1 MRSLTPFQTPFHQA
15 ATLPTF
21 RIITLLITILCTLF
35 AIPSSAQ
42 PTPYYKLVTSSAELV
57 AGERYIICIDNKNP
71 NEIWYMDNTN
81 IKGNYMSSSKISS
94 STLYNSMVPQNLAT
108 LTFTLEKNEDN
119 TWNLLTGENSYL
131 KSNSGSSSSANFS
144 IGEIDSYSYFTIDIQ
159 EETHFA
165 VIKNTNNNNKQ
176 VLYSN
181 GYIKCYSSAT
191 GKSSIFLYKHNSD
204 IYTRQ
209 KSTQNFGTICIPF
222 DVISPNETGAS
233 YYNIIGKKIVDGEP
247 TGIYLE
253 QTNRL
258 EAGVPY
264 IYKFTSEWLAI
275 PYQKPTVTEAK
286 EAMGLVGNLSQST
299 KYVPQNAY
307 VLSEDKLWKVAG
319 DVYRATIKPNRAYI
333 TIDNLPEYG
342 ETQSKAVFF
351 PVAYTSTGINMQ
363 TKDSRE
369 GEEKLFTI
377 TGQEIKGLHK
387 GIIISRRGKIL
398 VR

>member
-1 MRSLTPFQTPFHQA
+1 MRSLTPFQPPLHQA
-15 ATLPTF
+15 APLPTF
-21 RIITLLITILCTLF
+21 RKNALLLAILGILF

-42 PTPYYKLVTSSAELV
+42 PTPYYKLVTSSDELV
-57 AGERYIICIDNKNP
+57 AGEHYIICIDNKDQ
-71 NEIWYMDNTN
+71 NEIWYMDNSN
-81 IKGNYMSSSKISS
+81 ISGNYMRSSKILS
-94 STLYNSMVPQNLAT
+94 STLYNSMVPQNSVT

-144 IGEIDSYSYFTIDIQ
+144 IGAIDSYSSFTIDIQ

-165 VIKNTNNNNKQ
+165 VIRNKNNRKQ
-176 VLYSN
+176 VLYYN
-181 GYIKCYSSAT
+181 GDIKCYNSAT

-209 KSTQNFGTICIPF
+209 KSTKNFGTICIPF

-275 PYQKPTVTEAK
+275 PYQEPTVTEAK

-299 KYVPQNAY
+299 IYVPQNAY

-319 DVYRATIKPNRAYI
+319 DKYRATIKPNRAYI
-333 TIDNLPEYG
+333 TIDDLPEYG

-363 TKDSRE
+363 TKDSRK

-398 VR
+398 AR

>member
-1 MRSLTPFQTPFHQA
+1 MRSLTPFLTPFHQV
-15 ATLPTF
+15 TPLPTF
-21 RIITLLITILCTLF
+21 RIITLLITILCILF

-57 AGERYIICIDNKNP
+57 AGERYIICIDNKDP

-81 IKGNYMSSSKISS
+81 IKGNYMSSSKILS

-119 TWNLLTGENSYL
+119 NWKLLTGENSYL

-144 IGEIDSYSYFTIDIQ
+144 IGDIDSYSYFTIDIQ
-159 EETHFA
+159 EENHFA
-165 VIKNTNNNNKQ
+165 VIRNKKNSKQ
-176 VLYSN
+176 VLYYN
-181 GYIKCYSSAT
+181 GDIKCYSSAT

-209 KSTQNFGTICIPF
+209 KSTKNFGTICIPF

-275 PYQKPTVTEAK
+275 PYQEPTVTEAK

-299 KYVPQNAY
+299 IDVPQNAY

-319 DVYRATIKPNRAYI
+319 DKYSATIKPNRAYI
-333 TIDNLPEYG
+333 TINDLPEYG

-363 TKDSRE
+363 TKDSRK

>member
-1 MRSLTPFQTPFHQA
+1 MRSLTPFQTPLHQA
-15 ATLPTF
+15 APLPTF
-21 RIITLLITILCTLF
+21 RKNALLLAILGILF

-42 PTPYYKLVTSSAELV
+42 PTPYYKLVTSSDELV
-57 AGERYIICIDNKNP
+57 PGEQYIICIDNQDP
-71 NEIWYMDNTN
+71 NEIWYMDNSN
-81 IKGNYMSSSKISS
+81 ISGNYMRSSKILS
-94 STLYNSMVPQNLAT
+94 STLYNSMVPQNSAT

-119 TWNLLTGENSYL
+119 TWKLLTGENLYL
-131 KSNSGSSSSANFS
+131 KSNSSASFK
-144 IGEIDSYSYFTIDIQ
+144 IGEVDSYSNFTIDIQ

-165 VIKNTNNNNKQ
+165 VIKNTNNNKQ
-176 VLYSN
+176 VLYYK
-181 GYIKCYSSAT
+181 GDIKCYSPAT
-191 GKSSIFLYKHNSD
+191 GKNSIFLYKHNSD

-209 KSTQNFGTICIPF
+209 KSTNNFGTICIPF

-275 PYQKPTVTEAK
+275 PYQEPTVTEAK

-299 KYVPQNAY
+299 IYVPQNAY

-319 DVYRATIKPNRAYI
+319 DKYSATIKPNRAYI
-333 TIDNLPEYG
+333 TINDLPEYG

-363 TKDSRE
+363 TKDSRK

-398 VR
+398 AR

>member
-15 ATLPTF
+15 APLPTF
-21 RIITLLITILCTLF
+21 RIITLLITILCILF

-42 PTPYYKLVTSSAELV
+42 PTPYYKLVTSSNELV
-57 AGERYIICIDNKNP
+57 AGEQYIICIDNQYP
-71 NEIWYMDNTN
+71 NEIWYMDNSN
-81 IKGNYMSSSKISS
+81 ISGNHMRSSKILS

-144 IGEIDSYSYFTIDIQ
+144 IGAIDSYSYFTIDIQ

-165 VIKNTNNNNKQ
+165 VIKNTKNKKQ
-176 VLYSN
+176 VLYYK
-181 GYIKCYSSAT
+181 GDIKCYTPAT
-191 GKSSIFLYKHNSD
+191 DKSSIFLYKHNSD

-209 KSTQNFGTICIPF
+209 RSTKNFGTICIPF

-275 PYQKPTVTEAK
+275 PYQEPTVTEAK

-299 KYVPQNAY
+299 IDVPQNAY

-319 DVYRATIKPNRAYI
+319 DKYSATIKPNRAYI
-333 TIDNLPEYG
+333 TIDKLPEYG

-363 TKDSRE
+363 TKDSRK

-398 VR
+398 AR

>member
-1 MRSLTPFQTPFHQA
+1 M
-15 ATLPTF
+15 
-21 RIITLLITILCTLF
+21 
-35 AIPSSAQ
+35 
-42 PTPYYKLVTSSAELV
+42 
-57 AGERYIICIDNKNP
+57 
-71 NEIWYMDNTN
+71 
-81 IKGNYMSSSKISS
+81 
-94 STLYNSMVPQNLAT
+94 YNSMVPQNLAT

-299 KYVPQNAY
+299 IYVPQNAY

-319 DVYRATIKPNRAYI
+319 DKYSATIKPNRAYI
-333 TIDNLPEYG
+333 TIDDLPEYG

>member
-1 MRSLTPFQTPFHQA
+1 MRSLTPFQLPLHQA
-15 ATLPTF
+15 APLPTF
-21 RIITLLITILCTLF
+21 RKNALLLAILGILF

-42 PTPYYKLVTSSAELV
+42 PTPYYKLVTSSEELV
-57 AGERYIICIDNKNP
+57 PGEHYIICIDNKDP
-71 NEIWYMDNTN
+71 NEIWYMDNSN
-81 IKGNYMSSSKISS
+81 ISGNYMRSSKILS

-131 KSNSGSSSSANFS
+131 KSNSSSSSSANFS
-144 IGEIDSYSYFTIDIQ
+144 IGAIDSYSYFTIDIQ

-165 VIKNTNNNNKQ
+165 VIKNTKNKKQ
-176 VLYSN
+176 VLYYK
-181 GYIKCYSSAT
+181 GDIKCYTPAT
-191 GKSSIFLYKHNSD
+191 DKSSIFLYKHNSD

-209 KSTQNFGTICIPF
+209 KSTKNFGTICIPF

-275 PYQKPTVTEAK
+275 PYQEPTVTEAK
-286 EAMGLVGNLSQST
+286 KAMGLVGNLSQST
-299 KYVPQNAY
+299 IYVPQNAY

-319 DVYRATIKPNRAYI
+319 DKYRATIKPNRAYI
-333 TIDNLPEYG
+333 TINDLPEYG

>member
-1 MRSLTPFQTPFHQA
+1 MRSLTPFQTPFYQTA
-15 ATLPTF
+15 PLPTF
-21 RIITLLITILCTLF
+21 RKNTLLLAILGILF
-35 AIPSSAQ
+35 SIPSSAQ
-42 PTPYYKLVTSSAELV
+42 PTPYYKLVTSSNELV
-57 AGERYIICIDNKNP
+57 PGEQYIICIDNQDP
-71 NEIWYMDNTN
+71 NEIWYMDNSN
-81 IKGNYMSSSKISS
+81 ISGNYMRSSKISS
-94 STLYNSMVPQNLAT
+94 STLYNSMVPQNSAT

-144 IGEIDSYSYFTIDIQ
+144 IGEIDSYSSFTIDIQ

-165 VIKNTNNNNKQ
+165 VIRNKKNSKQ
-176 VLYSN
+176 VLYYK
-181 GYIKCYSSAT
+181 GDIKCYTPAT
-191 GKSSIFLYKHNSD
+191 DKSSIFLYKHNSD

-209 KSTQNFGTICIPF
+209 RSTKNFGTICIPF

-319 DVYRATIKPNRAYI
+319 DEYRATIKPNRAYI
-333 TIDNLPEYG
+333 TIDHLPEYG

-363 TKDSRE
+363 TKDSRK
-369 GEEKLFTI
+369 GEEKFFTI

>member
-1 MRSLTPFQTPFHQA
+1 
-15 ATLPTF
+15 
-21 RIITLLITILCTLF
+21 
-35 AIPSSAQ
+35 
-42 PTPYYKLVTSSAELV
+42 
-57 AGERYIICIDNKNP
+57 
-71 NEIWYMDNTN
+71 MDNSN
-81 IKGNYMSSSKISS
+81 ISRNYMRSSKILS
-94 STLYNSMVPQNLAT
+94 STLYNSMVPQNSAT

-131 KSNSGSSSSANFS
+131 KSNSSSSSSANFS
-144 IGEIDSYSYFTIDIQ
+144 IGAIDSYSSFTIDIQ

-165 VIKNTNNNNKQ
+165 VIKNTKNNKQ
-176 VLYSN
+176 VLYYK
-181 GYIKCYSSAT
+181 GDIKCYTPAT
-191 GKSSIFLYKHNSD
+191 DKSSIFLYKHNSD

-209 KSTQNFGTICIPF
+209 KSTNNFGTICIPF

-275 PYQKPTVTEAK
+275 PYQEPTVTEAK

-299 KYVPQNAY
+299 IDVPQNAY

-319 DVYRATIKPNRAYI
+319 DKYSATIKPNRAYI
-333 TIDNLPEYG
+333 TIDKLPEYG

-363 TKDSRE
+363 TKDSRK

-387 GIIISRRGKIL
+387 GIIITRRGKIL

>member
-1 MRSLTPFQTPFHQA
+1 MRSLTPFLTPFHQA

-57 AGERYIICIDNKNP
+57 AGERYIICIDNKDP

-81 IKGNYMSSSKISS
+81 IKGNYMSSSKILS

-131 KSNSGSSSSANFS
+131 KSNSSSSSSANFS

-275 PYQKPTVTEAK
+275 PYQEPPVTEAK

-299 KYVPQNAY
+299 IYVPQNAY

-319 DVYRATIKPNRAYI
+319 DEYRATIKPNRAFI
-333 TIDNLPEYG
+333 TIDDLPEYG
-342 ETQSKAVFF
+342 ETLSKAVFF

-363 TKDSRE
+363 TKDSRK

-398 VR
+398 AR

>member
-1 MRSLTPFQTPFHQA
+1 MRSLTPFQPPFHQA

-21 RIITLLITILCTLF
+21 RKNALLLAILGILF

-57 AGERYIICIDNKNP
+57 AGERYIICIDNKDP

-131 KSNSGSSSSANFS
+131 KSNSSSSSSANFS
-144 IGEIDSYSYFTIDIQ
+144 IGAIDSYSYFTIDIQ

-165 VIKNTNNNNKQ
+165 VIKNTKNKKQ
-176 VLYSN
+176 VLYYK
-181 GYIKCYSSAT
+181 GDIKCYTPAT
-191 GKSSIFLYKHNSD
+191 DKSSIFLYKHNSD

-209 KSTQNFGTICIPF
+209 KSTKNFGTICIPF

-275 PYQKPTVTEAK
+275 PYQEPTVTEAK
-286 EAMGLVGNLSQST
+286 KAMGLVGNLSQST
-299 KYVPQNAY
+299 IYVPQNAY

-319 DVYRATIKPNRAYI
+319 DKYRATIKPNRAYI
-333 TIDNLPEYG
+333 TINDLPEYG

>member
-1 MRSLTPFQTPFHQA
+1 MRSLTPFQPPFHQA
-15 ATLPTF
+15 APLPTL
-21 RIITLLITILCTLF
+21 RIITLLITILCTPF

-42 PTPYYKLVTSSAELV
+42 PTPYYKLVTSSDELV
-57 AGERYIICIDNKNP
+57 AGDKYIICIDNQDP
-71 NEIWYMDNTN
+71 NEIWYMDNSN
-81 IKGNYMSSSKISS
+81 ISGNYMRSSKILS

-131 KSNSGSSSSANFS
+131 KSNSSSSSSANFS
-144 IGEIDSYSYFTIDIQ
+144 IGAIDSYSYFTIDIQ

-165 VIKNTNNNNKQ
+165 VIKNTKNKKQ
-176 VLYSN
+176 VLYYK
-181 GYIKCYSSAT
+181 GDIKCYTPAT
-191 GKSSIFLYKHNSD
+191 DKSSIFLYKHNSD

-209 KSTQNFGTICIPF
+209 KSTKNFGTICIPF

-275 PYQKPTVTEAK
+275 PYQEPTVTEAK
-286 EAMGLVGNLSQST
+286 KAMGLVGNLSQST
-299 KYVPQNAY
+299 IYVPQNAY

-319 DVYRATIKPNRAYI
+319 DKYRATIKPNRAYI
-333 TIDNLPEYG
+333 TINDLPEYG

>member
-15 ATLPTF
+15 APLPTF
-21 RIITLLITILCTLF
+21 RIIALLLAILGILF

-42 PTPYYKLVTSSAELV
+42 PTPYYKLVTSSDELV
-57 AGERYIICIDNKNP
+57 AGERYIICIDNQDP
-71 NEIWYMDNTN
+71 NEIWYMDNSN
-81 IKGNYMSSSKISS
+81 ISGNYMRSSKILS
-94 STLYNSMVPQNLAT
+94 STLYNSMVPQNAAT

-144 IGEIDSYSYFTIDIQ
+144 IGDIDSYSYFTIDIQ
-159 EETHFA
+159 EENHFA
-165 VIKNTNNNNKQ
+165 VIRNKKNSKQ
-176 VLYSN
+176 VLYYN
-181 GYIKCYSSAT
+181 GDIKCYSSAT

-209 KSTQNFGTICIPF
+209 KSTNNFGTICIPF

-275 PYQKPTVTEAK
+275 PYQEPTVTEAK

-299 KYVPQNAY
+299 IYVPQKAY

-319 DVYRATIKPNRAYI
+319 DQYRATIKPNRAYI

-363 TKDSRE
+363 TKDSRK

>member
-15 ATLPTF
+15 APLPTF

-42 PTPYYKLVTSSAELV
+42 PTPYYKLVTSSNELV
-57 AGERYIICIDNKNP
+57 PGERYIICIDNKDP
-71 NEIWYMDNTN
+71 NEIWYMDNSN
-81 IKGNYMSSSKISS
+81 ISGNYMRSSKILS

-131 KSNSGSSSSANFS
+131 KSNSSSSSSANFS

-165 VIKNTNNNNKQ
+165 VIKNTKNNKQ
-176 VLYSN
+176 VLYYK
-181 GYIKCYSSAT
+181 GDIKCYTPAT
-191 GKSSIFLYKHNSD
+191 DKSNIFLYKHNSD

-209 KSTQNFGTICIPF
+209 KSTKNFGTICIPF

-275 PYQKPTVTEAK
+275 PYQEPTVTEAK
-286 EAMGLVGNLSQST
+286 KAMGLVGNLSQRT
-299 KYVPQNAY
+299 IDVPQNAY

-319 DVYRATIKPNRAYI
+319 DKYSATIKPNRAYI
-333 TIDNLPEYG
+333 TIDKLPEYG

-363 TKDSRE
+363 TKDSRK

-398 VR
+398 AR

>member
-15 ATLPTF
+15 APLPTF
-21 RIITLLITILCTLF
+21 RKNALLLAILGILF

-42 PTPYYKLVTSSAELV
+42 PTPYYKLVTSSNELV
-57 AGERYIICIDNKNP
+57 AGEQYIICIDNKDP
-71 NEIWYMDNTN
+71 NEIWYMDNSN
-81 IKGNYMSSSKISS
+81 ISGNYMRSSKILS

-119 TWNLLTGENSYL
+119 TWKLLTGENLYL
-131 KSNSGSSSSANFS
+131 KSNSSASFK
-144 IGEIDSYSYFTIDIQ
+144 IGEVDSYSYFTIDIQ

-299 KYVPQNAY
+299 IYVPQNAY

-319 DVYRATIKPNRAYI
+319 DKYSATIKPNRAYI
-333 TIDNLPEYG
+333 TIDDLPEYG